1 MWQFVTSF
9 PCQKAANGAIS
20 MTSRNKGIVLMV
32 IGSLFAALMA
42 ALIKLS
48 AGMPTLQKLFFRSL
62 VGVVFAGFG
71 AGRVEGNL
79 WGKNKKLLFLR
90 GVLGFLG
97 LAGYFLAIERLPLGN
112 AVILNQ
118 VSPFFTIFLGLIFL
132 KEQVNGRQWF
142 ALGIAAAGVV
152 LINKPG
158 PGGTFFAATAGLF
171 SAFASGA
178 SHVIIRELRKTDGPY
193 TIVFYYTAITCLCT
207 LPFMLSG
214 HFTLPSWQQL
224 GSILAAGVAATLSQI
239 FLSAAYRYAE
249 AGDLSIYLYTNT
261 IFSSLIGFLLWR
273 EKPVLLSS
281 LGVLLVLCGAFLN
294 WQSQK
299 NNVQKLQ
306 NRA

>member
-1 MWQFVTSF
+1 M
-9 PCQKAANGAIS
+9 
-20 MTSRNKGIVLMV
+20 
-32 IGSLFAALMA
+32 
-42 ALIKLS
+42 
-48 AGMPTLQKLFFRSL
+48 
-62 VGVVFAGFG
+62 
-71 AGRVEGNL
+71 

-224 GSILAAGVAATLSQI
+224 GSILAAGVAATLSQY
-239 FLSAAYRYAE
+239 FFCSLSLCRS
-249 AGDLSIYLYTNT
+249 GRSFNLSLHQYY
-261 IFSSLIGFLLWR
+261 FSSLIGFYFGRKSRFYSVPWESCWCFAERFKLA
-273 EKPVLLSS
+273 EPKKQCAEIAKPGLSKIIMNY
-281 LGVLLVLCGAFLN
+281 F
-294 WQSQK
+294 
-299 NNVQKLQ
+299 
-306 NRA
+306 